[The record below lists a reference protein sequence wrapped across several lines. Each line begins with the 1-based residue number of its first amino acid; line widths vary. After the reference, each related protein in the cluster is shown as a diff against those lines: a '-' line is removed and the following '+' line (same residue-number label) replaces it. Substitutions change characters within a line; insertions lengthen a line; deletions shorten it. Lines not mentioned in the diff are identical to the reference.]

1 MIEIIDNFLDKE
13 SFDAIKN
20 TLLGREALFPWY
32 FNLVVA
38 TDNDTSIDNFQFTHV
53 FYNNLKPNS
62 QYNSILTPL
71 IDKLEIRSLI
81 RIKANLVTKTEKII
95 EHGFHTDNPYPDSK
109 TSVFY
114 VNTNNGYTKFD
125 NGSIVN
131 SIENR
136 IATFNSTLS
145 HTGSSCTDSQAR
157 VVINL
162 NYF

>member
-13 SFDAIKN
+13 SFNAIN
-20 TLLGREALFPWY
+20 SALLGKDAVFPWY

-38 TDNDTSIDNFQFTHV
+38 TDDDTSLDNFQFTHV
-53 FYNNLKPNS
+53 FYNNLKSNS
-62 QYNSILTPL
+62 QYNTILAPL

-95 EHGFHTDNPYPDSK
+95 EHGFHVDYPYPDSK

-125 NGSIVN
+125 DGSIVN
-131 SIENR
+131 SVENR
-136 IATFNSTLS
+136 VATFNSTLP
-145 HTGSSCTDSQAR
+145 HTGSSCTDSRAR